1 MDYIKNN
8 TEYLIASIN
17 EFAKRHKLTDT
28 QAYRY
33 LKRFRGMEMLE
44 RFYDVMHTLSF
55 KDTAE
60 DLTAFCHR
68 NGGKLV

>member
-1 MDYIKNN
+1 MDNIKNK
-8 TEYLIASIN
+8 TEYIIASIN

-44 RFYDVMHTLSF
+44 RFYNVMHTLSF
-55 KDTAE
+55 KDTTE
-60 DLTAFCHR
+60 YLTAFCHR
-68 NGGKLV
+68 NGGKLL

>member
-1 MDYIKNN
+1 MDNIKNK
-8 TEYLIASIN
+8 TEYIIASIN

-33 LKRFRGMEMLE
+33 LKIFRGIEMLE

-55 KDTAE
+55 KDTTD
-60 DLTAFCHR
+60 DLTAFWHR